1 MKKFVLLSLIF
12 IGLPCF
18 AFANESQIITENF
31 LERLSLPSLCQGE
44 GPGMRL
50 TNLNG
55 DIIQRNATSPLPLSL
70 ERRGEQQISVEGD
83 SLTILPRSSWGAD
96 TPKPFAY
103 HVPNRITVHH
113 EGTFFDGVK
122 ETAEAHI
129 LKVQKWGM
137 TDARNWVDI
146 PYHYL
151 IDNKGRIF
159 EGRNAYTVGETNTD
173 YNPEGHL
180 LISMLGNF
188 EEQEVPAAQLDA
200 LVNMIV
206 YACMTY
212 SIDPNTLATHK
223 DQTETLCPGKNLY
236 AYFTSGY
243 VLAEVK
249 KRLSAEKK

>member
-1 MKKFVLLSLIF
+1 MKKCVLLTILF
-12 IGLPCF
+12 IGLPCL
-18 AFANESQIITENF
+18 AFSNQSQIKTINSF
-31 LERLSLPSLCQGE
+31 LWN
-44 GPGMRL
+44 
-50 TNLNG
+50 T
-55 DIIQRNATSPLPLSL
+55 PLSF
-70 ERRGEQQISVEGD
+70 ERRGEPQIGGQDD
-83 SLTILPRSSWGAD
+83 SLAILPRSAWGAD

-137 TDARNWVDI
+137 TEARNWIDI
-146 PYHYL
+146 PYHFL

-159 EGRNAYTVGETNTD
+159 EGRNPYTVGETNTD

-188 EEQEVPAAQLDA
+188 EEQEVPPAQLEA
-200 LVNMIV
+200 LINMIV
-206 YACMTY
+206 YACKTY

-236 AYFTSGY
+236 AYFSNGY
-243 VLAEVK
+243 VLSEVK